1 MNINL
6 HNFEMQLNDLIVT
19 SGLKPGEIYYI
30 LKLATEEVYKVYMQ
44 AIEMEH
50 QNLAAQQEQEQ
61 ENQEEVGQE

>member
-1 MNINL
+1 MNL
-6 HNFEMQLNDLIVT
+6 KLYNFETQLNDLIVT

-50 QNLAAQQEQEQ
+50 QNLAAQQEQE
-61 ENQEEVGQE
+61 NQEEVGQE

>member
-1 MNINL
+1 MNL
-6 HNFEMQLNDLIVT
+6 ELYNFELNLNDLIVT

-50 QNLAAQQEQEQ
+50 QNLAAQQEQE
-61 ENQEEVGQE
+61 NQEEVGQE